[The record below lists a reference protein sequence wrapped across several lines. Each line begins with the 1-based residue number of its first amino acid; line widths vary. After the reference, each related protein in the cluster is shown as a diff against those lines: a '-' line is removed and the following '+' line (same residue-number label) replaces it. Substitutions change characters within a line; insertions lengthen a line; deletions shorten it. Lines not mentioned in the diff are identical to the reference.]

1 MIDKTKLNT
10 RILETAERIF
20 EDMNHMT
27 EIELQDNL
35 EYFATKAKEIADSI
49 LEQYTFGIV
58 AKYTEGDFAISDI
71 DKLSE
76 FCSFTN
82 GYQHQMLDWIS
93 THKLD
98 VMHEKFDFSQKPSE
112 ENEKNMISPK
122 VILGIGSFVA
132 IGLFIFTNIWIALA
146 AEIITIAIVYIQKK
160 RISLQKEQQILEQE
174 RYEMMLKD
182 KKNKLVYGMIEE
194 LDKWLETGVEASDKI
209 INSFNIR

>member
-10 RILETAERIF
+10 KIEETAERIF
-20 EDMNHMT
+20 ADIHLMN
-27 EIELQDNL
+27 EIEIQDNL
-35 EYFATKAKEIADSI
+35 EYFATKAKEIAESI

-58 AKYTEGDFAISDI
+58 AKYTEGDFVISDI
-71 DKLSE
+71 DKLSD

-98 VMHEKFDFSQKPSE
+98 VTHEKFDFPQKASE

-132 IGLFIFTNIWIALA
+132 VGLFIFTNIWIALA
-146 AEIITIAIVYIQKK
+146 AEIITIAMAYIQKK
-160 RISLQKEQQILEQE
+160 RISRQKEQQILEQE

-194 LDKWLETGVEASDKI
+194 LDKWLEMGVEASDKI